1 MSRVSADD
9 RVVTLAIRLL
19 GQIDAPFGSRNGPR
33 IGMSCA
39 LQALLTAISCL
50 IDRAIARGDVQLMA
64 VTADALDMLAERAR
78 QMQPVT
84 PPPAQND
91 AETARTH

>member
-1 MSRVSADD
+1 MSRVRADD
-9 RVVTLAIRLL
+9 GVVSLAMRFLA
-19 GQIDAPFGSRNGPR
+19 QIDAASTPR

-50 IDRAIARGDVQLMA
+50 IDRAIARGDMQLMA

-78 QMQPVT
+78 QMQPVA
-84 PPPAQND
+84 PLQAQN
-91 AETARTH
+91 EQTNSRPN

>member
-1 MSRVSADD
+1 MAANHHDAQVMSL
-9 RVVTLAIRLL
+9 TQTIL
-19 GQIDAPFGSRNGPR
+19 GELDTRNRGT
-33 IGMSCA
+33 CCTV
-39 LQALLTAISCL
+39 QALLTATSCV

-78 QMQPVT
+78 QMQLVT

-91 AETARTH
+91 AEPARTH

>member
-1 MSRVSADD
+1 MSRVRADG
-9 RVVTLAIRLL
+9 VVVSLAMRFL
-19 GQIDAPFGSRNGPR
+19 GQIDAPAGPR

-64 VTADALDMLAERAR
+64 VTADALGMLAERAR
-78 QMQPVT
+78 QMQLVT

-91 AETARTH
+91 AEPARTH